1 MKKLVWIIILV
12 IVIGGIAFRIVQELK
27 EREVLEP
34 IAEVPTEV
42 VIEEVRRG
50 DIAKTISY
58 TGNITGE
65 EQVTIH
71 PIEETGRLIKYL
83 VKEGDEVEK
92 GDEIALVDRSIKG
105 MEFQPARI
113 TSPISGVVGM
123 LLLDK
128 GASIAPQI
136 PIAMIADIDRVKIE
150 IQIIESDLTRVHRG
164 QSAVIRVTTYSDKEF
179 QGRLETIS
187 PFVNPVT
194 RTAEGEIVVPN
205 LGHLLR
211 PGMFATVELIVEES
225 KDVLIVPNRAV
236 LNREGREIVFVADSL
251 GAIAVLREVETGL
264 RDENRTEIMSGL
276 MEGEPVIV
284 LGNFGLR
291 EGAKI
296 RINHKDTKAQR

>member
-194 RTAEGEIVVPN
+194 RRAEGEIVVPN

-251 GAIAVLREVETGL
+251 GAIAVLREVETGFI
-264 RDENRTEIMSGL
+264 DENRTEIISGL
-276 MEGEPVIV
+276 REGEPVIV